1 MFVLMKQIAGTPSR
15 RNEWELER
23 LFREEG
29 PFFHLH
35 TEPLKTGVIFMSDEE
50 RAVALVYVAIAAM
63 MAGVES
69 LTVSCKRIPLS
80 TVQTC

>member
-50 RAVALVYVAIAAM
+50 RTVALVYVAIAAM
-63 MAGVES
+63 MAGVEI
-69 LTVSCKRIPLS
+69 LAYA
-80 TVQTC
+80 